1 MKSARMFFFLVIAA
15 FLLAQVEKT
24 SADSSF
30 LLGTL
35 NELDDTGDE
44 ITRRGCKNIG
54 SDAFCRRMR
63 NAAIHVVVSEKRR
76 TAFQRKASRKNIWKS

>member
-63 NAAIHVVVSEKRR
+63 KYC
-76 TAFQRKASRKNIWKS
+76 AFSNDNGKFMRAKCRYSCGCV